1 VTLDVFTTK
10 RYNIL
15 SNLWTFQGSLRSN
28 RFKGN
33 PVAIVKVTDINLSQ
47 EQKQRIAKEFNFSE
61 TVFLHPA
68 TGDGNPQVDIFTPVN
83 EMEFAGHPIIGAG
96 HFLFRQV
103 LAGSTSPASSLTV
116 MTKAGPVPISYDEA
130 NKVIAAEVPHNIHI
144 HKQGATL
151 AHILPVQASLKNAS
165 DIEGVPETSPV
176 VSVVK
181 GVTYALVDLS
191 KRPDIFANI
200 GPGGSPNLDLD
211 EGWAPSFT
219 GVMYHRHIGSRTEKD
234 LVVWDLRVRMVAID
248 LEDPA
253 CGSGGSSLGAYLALS
268 NAHKGQK
275 HRYCIDQGSEMGR
288 DSLVIV
294 DVILDE
300 ERKTVSTIK
309 LAGHAAFVAEG
320 KIFVE

>member
-1 VTLDVFTTK
+1 MSDVQAP
-10 RYNIL
+10 YAN
-15 SNLWTFQGSLRSN
+15 SGQH

-33 PVAIVKVTDINLSQ
+33 PVAIVKVGGINLSQ

-68 TGDGNPQVDIFTPVN
+68 TGNGNPRVDIFTPVN

-96 HFLFRQV
+96 HYLFREL
-103 LAGSTSPASSLTV
+103 LASSNHANSLTV
-116 MTKAGPVPISYDEA
+116 ITKAGPVPIEYDTV
-130 NKVIAAEVPHNIHI
+130 NKTVSAEVPHNIHI
-144 HKQGATL
+144 HQQAASL
-151 AHILPVQASLKNAS
+151 NHITPVQACLANAS
-165 DIEGVPETSPV
+165 DLKGVPESSPV

-181 GVTYALVDLS
+181 GVTYALVDLTE
-191 KRPDIFANI
+191 RPDVFADI
-200 GPGGSPNLDLD
+200 GPGGSPALDLD
-211 EGWAPSFT
+211 EGWSPSFT
-219 GVMYHRHIGSRTEKD
+219 GVMYHRHLRSHEEGD
-234 LVVWDLRVRMVAID
+234 VVVWNLRVRMVAID

-253 CGSGGSSLGAYLALS
+253 CGSGGSSLGAHIALS
-268 NAHKGQK
+268 NAERGRH
-275 HRYCIDQGSEMGR
+275 HRFCIDQGIEMGR

-300 ERKTVSTIK
+300 ERRKVSTIK

>member
-1 VTLDVFTTK
+1 M
-10 RYNIL
+10 
-15 SNLWTFQGSLRSN
+15 
-28 RFKGN
+28 
-33 PVAIVKVTDINLSQ
+33 KVTDINLSQ

-68 TGDGNPQVDIFTPVN
+68 VGDSNPQVDIFTPVN
-83 EMEFAGHPIIGAG
+83 EMEFAGHPIIGTG

-103 LAGSTSPASSLTV
+103 LASSSSPPSSLTV
-116 MTKAGPVPISYDEA
+116 TTKAGPVPISYDEA
-130 NKVIAAEVPHNIHI
+130 NKVVSAEVPHNVHI
-144 HKQGATL
+144 HQQGATL
-151 AHILPVQASLKNAS
+151 DHILPVQAGFKKAS
-165 DIEGVPETSPV
+165 DLQGVPEASPV

-181 GVTYALVDLS
+181 GVTYALVDLTE
-191 KRPDIFANI
+191 RPDIFANI

-211 EGWAPSFT
+211 EGWGPSFT
-219 GVMYHRHIGSRTEKD
+219 GIMYHRHIGSRTEGD

-268 NAHKGQK
+268 NAQKGKK
-275 HRYCIDQGSEMGR
+275 HRFYIDQGSEMGR

-300 ERKTVSTIK
+300 ERKNVSTIK

-320 KIFVE
+320 NIFVE